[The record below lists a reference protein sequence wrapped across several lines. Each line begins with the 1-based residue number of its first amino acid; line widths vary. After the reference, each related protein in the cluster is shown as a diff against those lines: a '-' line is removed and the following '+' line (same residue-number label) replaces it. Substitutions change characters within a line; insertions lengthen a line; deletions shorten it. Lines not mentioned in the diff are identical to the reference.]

1 MKKLVIMVLSL
12 VSCFTLSGCSLF
24 GGSGNSADQTTDS
37 STLQA
42 EKEDISNSNYSLKV
56 RKDMNLVSGQIIFSD
71 HKMELTRTYTGTE
84 KDTASTSQEKTVLN
98 DIKIK
103 TEADTYTISGKEDG
117 KEVSVT
123 FKKIGNYRIED
134 QDGNIYSL

>member
-1 MKKLVIMVLSL
+1 
-12 VSCFTLSGCSLF
+12 
-24 GGSGNSADQTTDS
+24 
-37 STLQA
+37 
-42 EKEDISNSNYSLKV
+42 
-56 RKDMNLVSGQIIFSD
+56 MNLVSGQIIFSD
-71 HKMELTRTYTGTE
+71 HKMEWTRTYTGTE

-117 KEVSVT
+117 KEDGKEVSVT

>member
-1 MKKLVIMVLSL
+1 MVLSL

-71 HKMELTRTYTGTE
+71 HKMEWTRTYTGT
-84 KDTASTSQEKTVLN
+84 EKTVLN